1 MADKSLIIRI
11 PTRVRKKRF
20 IAFLLT
26 LLIILGIVLRKT
38 ILL

>member
-1 MADKSLIIRI
+1 MTDKRLIIRI

-26 LLIILGIVLRKT
+26 LFIILGILLRKT
-38 ILL
+38 VLL